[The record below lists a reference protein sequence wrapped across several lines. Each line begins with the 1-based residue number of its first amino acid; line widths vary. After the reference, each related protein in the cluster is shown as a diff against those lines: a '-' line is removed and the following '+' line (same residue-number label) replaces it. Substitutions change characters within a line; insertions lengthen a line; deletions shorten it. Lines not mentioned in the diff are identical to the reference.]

1 MQKFTG
7 HRIIHLH
14 KKQSLKMLLIYK
26 NDKYYCS
33 RETLDDA
40 EWELECIAR
49 YQRSTGAMVIKHT
62 NDTLIID
69 DNDTEIIY
77 KIIEK

>member
-1 MQKFTG
+1 MF
-7 HRIIHLH
+7 
-14 KKQSLKMLLIYK
+14 LIYK
-26 NDKYYCS
+26 NGKYYCS
-33 RETLDDA
+33 RETLHEA

-49 YQRSTGAMVIKHT
+49 FQRDTGAIIIEHT

-69 DNDTEIIY
+69 DNDLEIIY